1 MTRDFPGG
9 FSTPGGSF
17 SGIPGLAGAFPAGT
31 SGGGMSAEAILG
43 GSREHLEFTSGA
55 GLLRPNFLSLTSI
68 SIPLPWDKV

>member
-17 SGIPGLAGAFPAGT
+17 SGIPGLAGGFPAGT
-31 SGGGMSAEAILG
+31 IGGGMSAEAILG

-55 GLLRPNFLSLTSI
+55 RLLRPNFLPHTSI

>member
-17 SGIPGLAGAFPAGT
+17 SGIPGLAGGFPAGT
-31 SGGGMSAEAILG
+31 IGGGMSAEAILG
-43 GSREHLEFTSGA
+43 GSREHLELTSGA
-55 GLLRPNFLSLTSI
+55 WLLRPNFLLHTSI